1 MEYLL
6 SGSSHGF
13 PTWKFQATWNWEAL
27 AHFVQLNAFSPPEW
41 ILSKVFKLL
50 DVEKLRSHFVH
61 LNGFSPVWVLSCSF
75 KWPAIEKLLSH
86 FDHRKIILCGSS
98 FCHTLNIWKASLLC
112 GSSHNS
118 LRGPISRSSC
128 HILSIWKASPL
139 CGSSHDPSRNLMLKT
154 LVTLCALLNWILP
167 EWILSWVFK

>member
-1 MEYLL
+1 MGLL
-6 SGSSHGF
+6 RGLISRSFCHTLNIWKVSLPCGSSHNSLRG
-13 PTWKFQATWNWEAL
+13 P
-27 AHFVQLNAFSPPEW
+27 
-41 ILSKVFKLL
+41 I
-50 DVEKLRSHFVH
+50 LRSSCHT
-61 LNGFSPVWVLSCSF
+61 LSIWKASLPYVFACSF
-75 KWPAIEKLLSH
+75 KWPAIEKLLLH

-98 FCHTLNIWKASLLC
+98 FCHTLNIWKAFLLFW
-112 GSSHNS
+112 SSHNY